1 MILFFFV
8 SFVSFVSPLL
18 TMPKK
23 PEEIIRSEI
32 VALKAYHVPDSAGLV
47 KLDAMENPYRLPQE
61 LQAEV
66 ARLAG
71 SAPLNR
77 YPDPD
82 AARLKAR
89 LREVMGIPGGMDVL
103 LGNGSDE
110 IIQMLIMAAA
120 RPGAVV
126 LGLEPSFVMF
136 RMIAAFC
143 GVRFVGVPLQAD
155 FTLDADKVIA
165 AIAEHQPA
173 VVFIAYPNNPTGNL
187 FDEAG
192 ITRIIEAAPG
202 MVVVDEAYHAFAGTS
217 FMPRLAAYPNLLVM
231 RTLSKSGLAGLR
243 LGLIAGNRAWL
254 AHVDK
259 VRLPY
264 NVNVLTQIVAEKAL
278 QHHELLGRQAAAIRA
293 ERARLFEELGR
304 IAGVRVYPSDANFI
318 LFRTAGADRVF
329 SSLRQRGVLIKN
341 LHGSHPALADC
352 LRVTVGTP
360 EEDTLFLAALKES
373 VNL

>member
-1 MILFFFV
+1 
-8 SFVSFVSPLL
+8 
-18 TMPKK
+18 MPKK

-32 VALKAYHVPDSAGLV
+32 LALKAYHVPDSTGLV
-47 KLDAMENPYRLPQE
+47 KLDAMENPYSLPPE

-66 ARLAG
+66 AQLAG
-71 SAPLNR
+71 AAPLNR

-82 AARLKAR
+82 AAQLKAR
-89 LREVMGIPGGMDVL
+89 LRAVMNIPDGMGVL

-136 RMIAAFC
+136 RMIATFC
-143 GVRFVGVPLQAD
+143 GVRFVGVPLQPD
-155 FTLDADKVIA
+155 FSLDTDRVVA

-173 VVFIAYPNNPTGNL
+173 LVFIAYPNNPTGNL
-187 FDEAG
+187 FDESG
-192 ITRIIEAAPG
+192 MLRILEAAPG
-202 MVVVDEAYHAFAGTS
+202 VVVVDEAYHAFAGKS
-217 FMPRLAAYPNLLVM
+217 FMPRLADHPNLLVM
-231 RTLSKSGLAGLR
+231 RTVSKSGLAGLR

-254 AHVDK
+254 THVDK

-278 QHHELLGRQAAAIRA
+278 QYHELLERQAAAIRV
-293 ERARLFEELGR
+293 ERARLFDALGQV
-304 IAGVRVYPSDANFI
+304 AGIRPFPSDANFI
-318 LFRTAGADRVF
+318 LFRVAGAERIF
-329 SSLRQRGVLIKN
+329 NGLRQRGVLIKN
-341 LHGSHPALADC
+341 LHGSHPALEDC

-360 EEDTLFLAALKES
+360 EEDMLFLKALKET
-373 VNL
+373 VNR